1 MSVKV
6 ASLYAE
12 IGANVDGFMRGTGQ
26 VKSQLKS
33 LTPRIEGAAGSVTG
47 FVTANAGLISVLAAV
62 GTATNKLIKDY
73 AAYAESVAL
82 VSRTSGTTAEEAS
95 RLIIEGN
102 ERGEGEEVKEKIKWG
117 SEILYKTEFI
127 EELD

>member
-1 MSVKV
+1 MKVFKITTKVKSVKTIQYV
-6 ASLYAE
+6 VE
-12 IGANVDGFMRGTGQ
+12 AN
-26 VKSQLKS
+26 S
-33 LTPRIEGAAGSVTG
+33 I
-47 FVTANAGLISVLAAV
+47 
-62 GTATNKLIKDY
+62 
-73 AAYAESVAL
+73 
-82 VSRTSGTTAEEAS
+82 EEAS

>member
-1 MSVKV
+1 MKVFKITTKVKSVKTIQYIV
-6 ASLYAE
+6 EADS
-12 IGANVDGFMRGTGQ
+12 I
-26 VKSQLKS
+26 
-33 LTPRIEGAAGSVTG
+33 
-47 FVTANAGLISVLAAV
+47 
-62 GTATNKLIKDY
+62 
-73 AAYAESVAL
+73 
-82 VSRTSGTTAEEAS
+82 EEAS

>member
-1 MSVKV
+1 MKVFKITTKVKSVKTIQYIV
-6 ASLYAE
+6 E
-12 IGANVDGFMRGTGQ
+12 AN
-26 VKSQLKS
+26 S
-33 LTPRIEGAAGSVTG
+33 I
-47 FVTANAGLISVLAAV
+47 
-62 GTATNKLIKDY
+62 
-73 AAYAESVAL
+73 
-82 VSRTSGTTAEEAS
+82 EEAS